1 MKNVST
7 LLAMMAMAASE
18 AVSTRS
24 ETLSR
29 EIASCYG
36 PRTVSGSQNP
46 TRQPKARKAY
56 YTVDS
61 PEVKR
66 MRL

>member
-7 LLAMMAMAASE
+7 LLTMIAVSE
-18 AVSTRS
+18 AMSARS
-24 ETLSR
+24 S
-29 EIASCYG
+29 
-36 PRTVSGSQNP
+36 SGSQNP
-46 TRQPKARKAY
+46 TRQPKERKAY

-66 MRL
+66 MSKPYDQ